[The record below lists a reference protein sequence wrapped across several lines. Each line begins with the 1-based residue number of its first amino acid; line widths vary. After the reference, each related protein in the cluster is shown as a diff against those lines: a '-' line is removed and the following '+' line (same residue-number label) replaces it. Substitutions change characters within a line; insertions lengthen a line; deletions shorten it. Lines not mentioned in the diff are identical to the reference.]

1 MGRDTRPPREEGV
14 YTRPPRVEGVM
25 TMYMYH
31 TIYRLI
37 YRTSSLASAGGRLR
51 RSPKAGAKSYEKRAL
66 RADVQSRWPQPLLR
80 GAKLRGAAAA
90 SGMNLRPSTR
100 PACCR

>member
-14 YTRPPRVEGVM
+14 DTRPPREEGVM

-31 TIYRLI
+31 TIHHLI

-51 RSPKAGAKSYEKRAL
+51 RSQRAGANSYQL
-66 RADVQSRWPQPLLR
+66 
-80 GAKLRGAAAA
+80 
-90 SGMNLRPSTR
+90 N
-100 PACCR
+100 CIN